1 MATNAFGEF
10 IRKYRLGNS
19 LLQKDMAKALGI
31 KPAYLSGM
39 ETGSKPIPAGFCEKI
54 ADVYGFDNQQKSA
67 LQKSIDESQTAVK
80 VKTFNDPLNQ
90 QLAAAFAR
98 SINGISIED
107 KQKIMGILKRYTVK
121 IEE

>member
-1 MATNAFGEF
+1 MATNAFGKF
-10 IRKYRLGNS
+10 IRKYRIDSS
-19 LLQKDMAKALGI
+19 LLLKDMADALGI
-31 KPAYLSGM
+31 KSAYLSGM

-54 ADVYGFDNQQKSA
+54 ADTYEFDNQQKSA

-98 SINGISIED
+98 SINDLSIED
-107 KQKIMGILKRYTVK
+107 KQRIMEIFKNGKKRSL
-121 IEE
+121 

>member
-1 MATNAFGEF
+1 MATNAFGKF
-10 IRKYRLGNS
+10 IRKYRIDSS
-19 LLQKDMAKALGI
+19 LLLKDMADALGI
-31 KPAYLSGM
+31 KSAYLSGM

-54 ADVYGFDNQQKSA
+54 ANTYGFDNQQKSA

-98 SINGISIED
+98 SINDLSIED
-107 KQKIMGILKRYTVK
+107 KQRIMEIFKNGKKRCL
-121 IEE
+121 